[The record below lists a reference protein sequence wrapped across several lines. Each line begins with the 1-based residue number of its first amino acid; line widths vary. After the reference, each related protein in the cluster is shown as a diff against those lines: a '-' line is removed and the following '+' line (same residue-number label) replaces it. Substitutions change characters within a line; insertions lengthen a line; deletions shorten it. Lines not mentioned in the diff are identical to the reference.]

1 MSSHSISISI
11 SISGR
16 LDPWEYIVMLEN
28 GGLIECHHRSAMY
41 DADADA
47 ATDADADAWCV

>member
-1 MSSHSISISI
+1 MSSHSISI